1 MQSIE
6 TKATDANAA
15 FGDFHRAFE
24 AFRETNDERLAQ
36 IEQRMASDVVTED
49 KLSRIDR
56 ALDETKRR
64 LDRAL
69 LDQGRPRLAAEA
81 KQDDHAQREHKAA
94 FRAYMRSGDSAGLK
108 SLEEKAMSGSSNPDG
123 GYLVTPAA
131 ETDIL
136 RRMAN
141 ISPIR
146 AISTVREISTST

>member
-1 MQSIE
+1 MQTIE
-6 TKATDANAA
+6 TKSTDANAA

-36 IEQRMASDVVTED
+36 IEQRMASDVVTDE
-49 KLSRIDR
+49 KLARIDR
-56 ALDETKRR
+56 AIDETKRR
-64 LDRAL
+64 LDRAV
-69 LDQGRPRLAAEA
+69 LDQSRPRLATEV

-94 FRAYMRSGDSAGLK
+94 FRTYMRSGDSAGLK
-108 SLEEKAMSGSSNPDG
+108 ALEEKVMSGSSNPDG

-131 ETDIL
+131 ETNIL

-146 AISTVREISTST
+146 APPPCSIS